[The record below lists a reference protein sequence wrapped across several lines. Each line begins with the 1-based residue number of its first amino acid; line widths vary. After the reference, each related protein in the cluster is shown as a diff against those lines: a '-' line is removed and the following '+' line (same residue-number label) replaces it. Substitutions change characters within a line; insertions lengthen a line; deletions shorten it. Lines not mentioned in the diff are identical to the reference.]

1 MGPSGF
7 SVRPLNSDVLHSSYM
22 FFLLPLSFG
31 FLSWAPH
38 DGKYVQPEKQLPL
51 APRVELFFPSRLA
64 WLRSGAGQ
72 EPAPELC
79 QRGSKYMRAR
89 TLHLWAVSQARWEK
103 WITEEFRWFGD
114 FNPNG
119 YLAGNEYP
127 RNWPHNS
134 YRWSC
139 LIGCLFF
146 TLEHKAVEY
155 TPKTGPFGSLAK
167 ACFFLTS

>member
-51 APRVELFFPSRLA
+51 APAPRAELFFPSRLA

-72 EPAPELC
+72 EPAPAPELC
-79 QRGSKYMRAR
+79 QKGSKYMRAC
-89 TLHLWAVSQARWEK
+89 TLHPRANWSWREWRIPPLRCSFEGHYQ
-103 WITEEFRWFGD
+103 WFGQRKRVTPEGPHHR
-114 FNPNG
+114 FIAKEECIWMR
-119 YLAGNEYP
+119 LAIVMWQHCRFVIGRP
-127 RNWPHNS
+127 RCRLQFHW
-134 YRWSC
+134 
-139 LIGCLFF
+139 
-146 TLEHKAVEY
+146 
-155 TPKTGPFGSLAK
+155 
-167 ACFFLTS
+167 